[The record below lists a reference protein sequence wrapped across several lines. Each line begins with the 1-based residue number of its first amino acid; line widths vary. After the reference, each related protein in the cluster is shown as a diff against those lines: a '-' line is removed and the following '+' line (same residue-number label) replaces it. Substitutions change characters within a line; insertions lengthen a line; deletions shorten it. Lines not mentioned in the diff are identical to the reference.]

1 MIQYLDYHIFN
12 QEKSKIKQNAGERIT
27 ENIMGENFP
36 DIKEDTNPYY
46 ACMRE
51 KFLSKA
57 K

>member
-1 MIQYLDYHIFN
+1 
-12 QEKSKIKQNAGERIT
+12 
-27 ENIMGENFP
+27 MGENFP